1 MHSNILK
8 SVALLTGVFL
18 SVSMA
23 SLPAHAQAEKPK
35 ADPGKKLYMTK
46 TCMACHGKDGR
57 KAMLDYPN
65 IAGQDEKYLI
75 TQINAIIEGKRLGS
89 HDATGNPRAQGMQG
103 ALISASD
110 NTPRVSKEEVNQ
122 IAKWLAEQKPADLTP
137 PTTPLD
143 PASVAAGEDLFA
155 KKCKSCHG
163 AEGKKPLKGN
173 PYVAGQKRNYIFTQ
187 LQDIRSK
194 DRKSAKSAPMYGV
207 IKKMTDE
214 DFAGLADYLS
224 QIDRNAAN

>member
-1 MHSNILK
+1 MNTNIFK
-8 SVALLTGVFL
+8 GVTLLTGVLL
-18 SVSMA
+18 SA
-23 SLPAHAQAEKPK
+23 SVACFPAHAEGEKPK

-65 IAGQDEKYLI
+65 LAGQDEKYMI

-89 HDATGNPRAQGMQG
+89 NDATGNPRAQGMRG

-110 NTPRVSKEEVNQ
+110 NTPRVSKEEINQ
-122 IAKWLAEQKPADLTP
+122 ISKWLAAQTPAELTQP
-137 PTTPLD
+137 ETPLD
-143 PASVAAGEDLFA
+143 PASVAAGADLFA

-173 PYVAGQKRNYIFTQ
+173 PYVAGQKRSYIFTQ
-187 LQDIRSK
+187 LQDIRSQA
-194 DRKSAKSAPMYGV
+194 RKSSKTAPMYGV
-207 IKKMTDE
+207 VKKMSDE
-214 DFAGLADYLS
+214 EFASLSDYLS
-224 QIDRNAAN
+224 QVDRNAGN